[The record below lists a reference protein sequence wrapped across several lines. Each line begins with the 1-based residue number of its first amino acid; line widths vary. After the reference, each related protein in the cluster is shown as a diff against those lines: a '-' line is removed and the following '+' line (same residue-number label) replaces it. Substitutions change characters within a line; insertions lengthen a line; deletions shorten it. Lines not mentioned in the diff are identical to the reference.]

1 MTPFLRDRFLLS
13 SFCFLETKYKVRV
26 VTGDV
31 RGAGTDANCYIKIF
45 GDQGESKELHL
56 KDSETNPSNKFE
68 RKSVD
73 VFSYT
78 MHNLGDLSKVC
89 IWHDNRYPGAGWY
102 LQSVEI
108 VDVTTKESW
117 SFPCDRWL
125 AKDEDD
131 KQISRTLTPGND
143 YK

>member
-1 MTPFLRDRFLLS
+1 M
-13 SFCFLETKYKVRV
+13 
-26 VTGDV
+26 TGDV

-45 GDQGESKELHL
+45 GEHGESKDLHL

-68 RKSVD
+68 RKMVD
-73 VFSYT
+73 VFSFT
-78 MHNLGDLSKVC
+78 MQSLGKLSKVC

-102 LQSVEI
+102 LQSVDI

-131 KQISRTLTPGND
+131 KQISRTLFPG
-143 YK
+143 KQ